1 MSCYIKRGIYSFA
14 LPNLLNMK
22 NLSILLFNW
31 QHGALIMTVVF
42 GFVIV
47 GLVGVVLLL
56 MKTDK
61 KKKEDPLP

>member
-1 MSCYIKRGIYSFA
+1 
-14 LPNLLNMK
+14 MK

-42 GFVIV
+42 GLVIV